1 MFPTILSSQV
11 GRNTLFQNGKI
22 MNELKLHRSEVLATN
37 GEKIRLVYDE
47 SEDMLDVFFGE
58 NEPATGV
65 ELTDH
70 ILLRLNQKTGRAVSL
85 TICHF
90 SILTELTEYGPRS
103 FPLDNLEEL
112 PEDLRELA
120 IRVIL
125 KAPVNQ
131 FLKLSNFQA
140 SPTKRVPLTY
150 VEPYRFASAA

>member
-22 MNELKLHRSEVLATN
+22 MNELKLHRSEVLAIN